1 MIRELKGKQLLEG
14 YRTNQKTNIHSLAKI
29 ISQISKIIHRY
40 NDKIEE
46 IEINPLIFSKG
57 SWWVADC
64 LIKLV

>member
-1 MIRELKGKQLLEG
+1 MIKHIVLESGAYLGLYTLGALYELNKKK
-14 YRTNQKTNIHSLAKI
+14 Y
-29 ISQISKIIHRY
+29 Y
-40 NDKIEE
+40 KIEE